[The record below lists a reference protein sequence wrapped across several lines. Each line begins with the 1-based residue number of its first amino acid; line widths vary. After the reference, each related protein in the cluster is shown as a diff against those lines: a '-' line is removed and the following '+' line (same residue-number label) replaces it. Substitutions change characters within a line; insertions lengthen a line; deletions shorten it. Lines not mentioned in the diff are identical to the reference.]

1 MKKPSAKILIVE
13 DETLIS
19 WSLANALKK
28 AGFTVVIAETGEKAL
43 EKLSSSGYDLVIT
56 DLNLPQIDG
65 FEVASSVKKY
75 SSEIPV
81 LMMTTKDKQMV
92 SNLSSPDDVDSFI
105 EKPFDLREIIA
116 LVNECIQRKAPRL

>member
-1 MKKPSAKILIVE
+1 MKESGTKILIVE
-13 DETLIS
+13 DEALIG

-43 EKLSSSGYDLVIT
+43 EKLSLSGYDLVIT
-56 DLNLPQIDG
+56 DLNLPHIDG

-81 LMMTTKDKQMV
+81 LMMTTKDKHFM
-92 SNLSSPDDVDSFI
+92 NDLAHLTNVDSVI
-105 EKPFDLREIIA
+105 EKPFNLREIIT
-116 LVNECIQRKAPRL
+116 LVTEYTHRKAACH